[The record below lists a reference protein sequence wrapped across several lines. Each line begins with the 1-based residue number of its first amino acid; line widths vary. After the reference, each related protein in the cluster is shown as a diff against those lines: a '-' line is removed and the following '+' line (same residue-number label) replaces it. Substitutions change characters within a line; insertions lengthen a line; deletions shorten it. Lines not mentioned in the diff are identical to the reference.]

1 MIQIIIE
8 GTKSNGEEVH
18 EVFDQV
24 EIFEAIQFLTELQN
38 EEDGIIL

>member
-8 GTKSNGEEVH
+8 GTKNNGEEVH
-18 EVFDQV
+18 EVF
-24 EIFEAIQFLTELQN
+24 EGYELFEAIQFLTELQN